1 MVAFSTEQ
9 VAGEGRAGKDLG
21 QDIGVAGGG
30 EPLKDK
36 SSSLDVYAAELIA
49 NVYVFR
55 TAIVGGVI
63 GDI

>member
-1 MVAFSTEQ
+1 MAE
-9 VAGEGRAGKDLG
+9 EDRARKDLG

-36 SSSLDVYAAELIA
+36 SFSLDVYAAEFIA
-49 NVYVFR
+49 NVCVFR